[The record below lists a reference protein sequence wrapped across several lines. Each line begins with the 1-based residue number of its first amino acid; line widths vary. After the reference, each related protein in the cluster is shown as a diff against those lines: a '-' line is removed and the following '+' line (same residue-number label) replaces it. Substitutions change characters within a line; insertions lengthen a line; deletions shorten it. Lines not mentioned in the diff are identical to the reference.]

1 MMETARLA
9 MLAPSPE
16 EEGRLCEDLRA
27 ITAFA
32 DALAGAPLP
41 PPGPEIGA
49 QSAAP
54 LRPDEPG
61 ACLSYPLPRLP
72 RRSAGEDAL

>member
-16 EEGRLCEDLRA
+16 EEGRLCEDLRS

-41 PPGPEIGA
+41 SPGPEMGA

-61 ACLSYPLPRLP
+61 ACMSYPLPRLP
-72 RRSAGEDAL
+72 LESSGEDAL

>member
-16 EEGRLCEDLRA
+16 EEERLCEDLRA

-41 PPGPEIGA
+41 PRAPEAGGA
-49 QSAAP
+49 IAAP

-61 ACLSYPLPRLP
+61 ACLSYPLPKLP

>member
-1 MMETARLA
+1 MMEPARLA

-16 EEGRLCEDLRA
+16 EENRLDLRS

-41 PPGPEIGA
+41 PIGPETGA
-49 QSAAP
+49 RSAAP

-61 ACLSYPLPRLP
+61 ECLSYPLPRLP
-72 RRSAGEDAL
+72 LQSAGEDAL

>member
-16 EEGRLCEDLRA
+16 EEKRLNLQSIA
-27 ITAFA
+27 AFA

-41 PPGPEIGA
+41 PAGPETGA

-61 ACLSYPLPRLP
+61 ACLRYPLPKLP
-72 RRSAGEDAL
+72 LESAGEDAL

>member
-9 MLAPSPE
+9 MLAPSFE
-16 EEGRLCEDLRA
+16 EEERLCEDLRA

-32 DALAGAPLP
+32 DALAAAPLP
-41 PPGPEIGA
+41 PARPEAARPGA
-49 QSAAP
+49 VS

-61 ACLSYPLPRLP
+61 ACLAFSLPRLP
-72 RRSAGEDAL
+72 RESTGEDAL

>member
-1 MMETARLA
+1 MMEPARLA

-16 EEGRLCEDLRA
+16 EEKRLDLRS

-41 PPGPEIGA
+41 PLCPEMGVR
-49 QSAAP
+49 SAVP
-54 LRPDEPG
+54 PRPDEPG
-61 ACLSYPLPRLP
+61 ECLVYPLPKLP
-72 RRSAGEDAL
+72 LKSAGEDAL